1 MNSLMIK
8 EFYYFKGE
16 TGPQRFKG
24 GNVGQEERY
33 AGETKHIS
41 GRSQNEINRSV
52 YHLRF
57 VFYHNLKN

>member
-24 GNVGQEERY
+24 GNIGQEERY
-33 AGETKHIS
+33 ADETKHIS

-52 YHLRF
+52 
-57 VFYHNLKN
+57 